1 MSHSLHKGM
10 EKDKT
15 EPAPKSSSTSEPA
28 PTGSSSGGV
37 GSTDPVPDVPPT
49 TSGNTTVVT
58 HPGLWGSLVG
68 GTTTTTSISATP
80 DTINAAVSA
89 TKKPVSAPSPPPSTA
104 SQLFGSLWWA
114 MSVAI
119 GAMSLYII
127 ALKTGIKVPTWLLL
141 ALSFVPWVPFLSIIG
156 MIFVIIFY
164 GRPDPNM
171 FAGQTLFTLFDP
183 RNIPKPV

>member
-10 EKDKT
+10 ASSPS
-15 EPAPKSSSTSEPA
+15 PATTTPSAPA
-28 PTGSSSGGV
+28 PTPDAKDGSV
-37 GSTDPVPDVPPT
+37 GSTDPVPDVPPIT
-49 TSGNTTVVT
+49 ASGNTTVVT

-68 GTTTTTSISATP
+68 GTTTTTSITATP
-80 DTINAAVSA
+80 DTISAAVDA
-89 TKKPVSAPSPPPSTA
+89 TKKPVGAPPKPPSTA

-141 ALSFVPWVPFLSIIG
+141 ALSFVPWVPFLSIVG
-156 MIFVIIFY
+156 MIFVIVFY

>member
-1 MSHSLHKGM
+1 MAKK
-10 EKDKT
+10 ET
-15 EPAPKSSSTSEPA
+15 QPEPSAKADSTPA
-28 PTGSSSGGV
+28 PTPDAKDGSV
-37 GSTDPVPDVPPT
+37 GLTDPVPDVLPAT

-68 GTTTTTSISATP
+68 GTTTTTSITATP
-80 DTINAAVSA
+80 DTISSAVAA
-89 TKKPVSAPSPPPSTA
+89 TKKPVSKPSPPPSTA

-141 ALSFVPWVPFLSIIG
+141 ALSFVPWVPFLSILG
-156 MIFVIIFY
+156 MILVIVFY